1 MFSQL
6 IALLHRYGYHLLD
19 EEKNGVFIRETERQ
33 IYIVTIGKAGAG
45 LQAEIYEKLQK
56 QVEFLAVTRYQKPV
70 STLHLLVT
78 EDGMF
83 DDHVMSMVDSLT
95 NLWLIAGD
103 TGRIYI
109 FENQLQNFDGL
120 YEYLSDGLRDA
131 EKTGKKASF
140 TITPVNMV
148 IVGLN
153 ILVFLGIII
162 LNKGYFA
169 VYDTEIMLQMGAMS
183 YDTVKAGGWY
193 RLVTSLFLHFG
204 LSHLINN
211 MVLLIYVGCE
221 LESRIGSVRYLVLYL
236 LSGIAGNVVSLVV
249 TYLLTF
255 VFPYY
260 SYENIYVVSAGAS
273 GAIFGVIGALFVVL
287 LKNHTKTENLT
298 PQRLLFL
305 VIITIYCGLTSEGV
319 DNAAHIGGLFGGI
332 IGGFLLSKISQYGK
346 LE

>member
-1 MFSQL
+1 MFHQL
-6 IALLHRYGYHLLD
+6 SALLCQYGYRLLD
-19 EEKNGVFIRETERQ
+19 EEKNGVFIRETDRQ
-33 IYIVTIGKAGAG
+33 IYIITVSRAGG
-45 LQAEIYEKLQK
+45 GVQADTYERIQK
-56 QVEFLAVTRYQKPV
+56 QVEFLAVTRYRKSV

-78 EDGMF
+78 ENGIF
-83 DDHVMSMVDSLT
+83 DDQVKSMVNTLT
-95 NLWLIAGD
+95 NMWFVAGD

-131 EKTGKKASF
+131 KKAEKKALF

-162 LNKGYFA
+162 FNKGYFA
-169 VYDTEIMLQMGAMS
+169 VYDTDIMLQMGAMS
-183 YDTVKAGGWY
+183 YDTVMSGGWY
-193 RLVTSLFLHFG
+193 RLITSLFLHFG
-204 LSHLINN
+204 LSHLVNN
-211 MVLLIYVGCE
+211 MVLLTYVGCE
-221 LESRIGSVRYLVLYL
+221 LENRVGSVKYLIIYL
-236 LSGIAGNVVSLVV
+236 LSGAAGNVVSLVF
-249 TYLLTF
+249 THIFT
-255 VFPYY
+255 
-260 SYENIYVVSAGAS
+260 ENIYVVSAGAS
-273 GAIFGVIGALFVVL
+273 GAIFGVIGALFVVV
-287 LKNHTKTENLT
+287 LKNHTKTETLT
-298 PQRLLFL
+298 PQRLLLL

>member
-1 MFSQL
+1 MFRQL
-6 IALLHRYGYHLLD
+6 IALLCQYGYRLLD
-19 EEKNGVFIRETERQ
+19 EEKNGVFIRETDRQ
-33 IYIVTIGKAGAG
+33 IYIITISRAGAG
-45 LQAEIYEKLQK
+45 MQADTYERIQK

-78 EDGMF
+78 ENGIF
-83 DDHVMSMVDSLT
+83 DDWVKNMVNALT
-95 NLWLIAGD
+95 NMWLVAGD

-131 EKTGKKASF
+131 KKAEKKVLF

-153 ILVFLGIII
+153 ILVFLDIII
-162 LNKGYFA
+162 FNKGYFA
-169 VYDTEIMLQMGAMS
+169 VYDTDIMLQMGAMS
-183 YDTVKAGGWY
+183 YDTVMSGGWY
-193 RLVTSLFLHFG
+193 RLITSLFLHFG
-204 LSHLINN
+204 LSHLVNN
-211 MVLLIYVGCE
+211 MVLLTYVGCE
-221 LESRIGSVRYLVLYL
+221 LESRVGSVRYLIIYL
-236 LSGIAGNVVSLVV
+236 LSGVAGNVVSLVF
-249 TYLLTF
+249 TYIFT
-255 VFPYY
+255 
-260 SYENIYVVSAGAS
+260 ENIYVVSAGAS

-298 PQRLLFL
+298 PQRLVLL

>member
-6 IALLHRYGYHLLD
+6 IALLRRYGYHLLD
-19 EEKNGVFIRETERQ
+19 EEKNGVFIRETEQ
-33 IYIVTIGKAGAG
+33 QTYIVTIGKAGAG
-45 LQAEIYEKLQK
+45 MQAELYERIQK

-83 DDHVMSMVDSLT
+83 DDQVISMVNALT
-95 NLWLIAGD
+95 NLWLIAAD

-131 EKTGKKASF
+131 KKAGKKASF
-140 TITPVNMV
+140 TITPANMV
-148 IVGLN
+148 IVGFN

-169 VYDTEIMLQMGAMS
+169 VYDTDIMLQMGAMS
-183 YDTVKAGGWY
+183 YDTVMAGEWY
-193 RLVTSLFLHFG
+193 RLVTSMFLHFG

-211 MVLLIYVGCE
+211 MVLLVYAGCE
-221 LESRIGSVRYLVLYL
+221 LERRIGSVRYLVIYL
-236 LSGIAGNVVSLVV
+236 LAGIIGNVVSL
-249 TYLLTF
+249 LW
-255 VFPYY
+255 Y
-260 SYENIYVVSAGAS
+260 SYKDIYVVSAGAS

-287 LKNHTKTENLT
+287 LTNHTKTENLT
-298 PQRLLFL
+298 PQRLLFM
-305 VIITIYCGLTSEGV
+305 VIITIYYGLTSVGV